1 MDHFGKTLTF
11 MSLAVFLLLISA
23 GSASGKTLF
32 NDTIEEG
39 DGYQINNYVI
49 EVAEVVYEHEVATI
63 HVYEDESKT
72 PKYDQFLSL
81 GDSFTFTIEG
91 EDVEV
96 TLISVYSGIS
106 NRARLSITITD
117 ASIINS
123 KTLGEVDGG
132 HTAAVFPKTPI
143 LEIIKTVE
151 PDGIGIGDVV
161 TVKVSVTNTGDGDAE
176 KVIFSDPTPA
186 KFVLQETLIAPTGQ
200 TTIKKGEMRL
210 IYVYTLRS
218 TESGTF
224 VFDPSTA
231 IYSNSIDDEFPQA
244 SSNAPVIVVEDSS
257 KKANL
262 DVVLVLDKYT
272 VDRRGNLEGTIR
284 IKNTGASPASAVT
297 VNLLVPTGLKY
308 SEGDPGIEIISG
320 VPTIYME
327 SFGVQQEK
335 EISFSLKAIDEG
347 TYTLSTQSS
356 YLFSDGINPNAQSA
370 SSASVTNAI
379 YVKKGKYDYL
389 LEQPMYVYIVPLLL
403 IGIIAG
409 QLYYRHRQYKF

>member
-1 MDHFGKTLTF
+1 MHHFGKTLTF
-11 MSLAVFLLLISA
+11 MSLAVLLLLIST

-72 PKYDQFLSL
+72 PKFDKFLSL

-96 TLISVYSGIS
+96 TLLSVYSGIS
-106 NRARLSITITD
+106 NRAKLSITITD

-132 HTAAVFPKTPI
+132 HTAAVLPKTPI
-143 LEIIKTVE
+143 LEMIKTVE

-218 TESGTF
+218 TEPGTF

-231 IYSNSIDDEFPQA
+231 VYSNSIDDEFPQA
-244 SSNAPVIVVEDSS
+244 SSNAPVIVVEDSI

-262 DVVLVLDKYT
+262 DVVLVLDEYT

-284 IKNTGASPASAVT
+284 IKNTGESPASAVT
-297 VNLLVPTGLKY
+297 VNVLVPTGLKY

-335 EISFSLKAIDEG
+335 EMSFRLKAIDEG

-356 YLFSDGINPNAQSA
+356 YLFSDGIDPNAQSA
-370 SSASVTNAI
+370 SSTSVTNAI

-389 LEQPMYVYIVPLLL
+389 LEQPIYVYIVPLLVT
-403 IGIIAG
+403 GVVAG
-409 QLYYRHRQYKF
+409 LLFYRHRQYKF